1 MELSKDILYYFAQFF
16 ELTPNFEHLEK
27 KMTLIDYVF
36 PKLHTVKDML
46 RQIFKYPHFRAPF
59 ESQHVKASQ
68 TLMKPAWEHFYDTL

>member
-1 MELSKDILYYFAQFF
+1 MPYQTQMELSKDILYYFAQFF

-46 RQIFKYPHFRAPF
+46 RQIFK
-59 ESQHVKASQ
+59 
-68 TLMKPAWEHFYDTL
+68 